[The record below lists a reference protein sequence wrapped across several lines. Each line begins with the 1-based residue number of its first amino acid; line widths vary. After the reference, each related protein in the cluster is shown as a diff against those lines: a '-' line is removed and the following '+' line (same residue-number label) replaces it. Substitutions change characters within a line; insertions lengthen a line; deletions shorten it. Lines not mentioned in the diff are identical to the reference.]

1 MYHLRKTSSQ
11 PHLLAPAEACEP
23 GLTHQST
30 AHLNQTVLPRI
41 DLNLTQA
48 SGQFWTSGTIEKID
62 TLAIIL
68 PAVYIYSKPE
78 AAEGTTWKGPAEE
91 REPTKEQRPVLMLLF
106 WLSDPATLYLFY
118 FVLIYFEV
126 FQVFKKV

>member
-11 PHLLAPAEACEP
+11 PHLLAPTEACEP

-41 DLNLTQA
+41 DLNPTQA

-68 PAVYIYSKPE
+68 PAVYIYIASLKLQRVPP
-78 AAEGTTWKGPAEE
+78 GKGLRRKGSQP
-91 REPTKEQRPVLMLLF
+91 RKRGQCCCYCFGYWIQPLYICFILF
-106 WLSDPATLYLFY
+106 
-118 FVLIYFEV
+118 
-126 FQVFKKV
+126 